1 MPSFKR
7 GDNASIQSL
16 SHKKHSNVVKHF
28 NSLHLFKVTTC
39 EKCTVFRSILEL
51 MSSMLNSCKPDI

>member
-28 NSLHLFKVTTC
+28 NSLHLFKVTTF
-39 EKCTVFRSILEL
+39 EKCTVFRSIPEL
-51 MSSMLNSCKPDI
+51 MASMLNS